1 MKRHFARA
9 AFAYAALAM
18 VFGVFYREFTKFSG
32 FTGQTTLSVMHP
44 HYFLLGMVFCLV
56 MLMAE
61 QLFSFMPAGKGGKI
75 LALYHVGLNVTCLG
89 LFLRGLAQVQGMA
102 LNRGLDASLSG
113 VSGIGHALLGIAMLW
128 MLWRLYRAV
137 DGAKAR
143 TM

>member
-1 MKRHFARA
+1 MYKR
-9 AFAYAALAM
+9 
-18 VFGVFYREFTKFSG
+18 
-32 FTGQTTLSVMHP
+32 Q
-44 HYFLLGMVFCLV
+44 
-56 MLMAE
+56 
-61 QLFSFMPAGKGGKI
+61 
-75 LALYHVGLNVTCLG
+75 LYHVGLNVTCLG

-102 LNRGLDASLSG
+102 LSRGLDASLSG

>member
-1 MKRHFARA
+1 MKRYAN
-9 AFAYAALAM
+9 AALAYALLAM
-18 VFGVFYREFTKFSG
+18 AGGVFYREFTKFNG
-32 FTGQTTLSVMHP
+32 FTGKTTLSVVHT
-44 HYFLLGMVFCLV
+44 HYFLLGMVFFL
-56 MLMAE
+56 LLLLLE
-61 QLFSFMPAGKGGKI
+61 KSLHFSGEKTGRTI
-75 LALYHVGLNVTCLG
+75 ALYHVGLNVTCLG

>member
-1 MKRHFARA
+1 MKKHFARA
-9 AFAYAALAM
+9 AFVYAALAM
-18 VFGVFYREFTKFSG
+18 VFGVFLPGVYQVQRLYRADHPLG
-32 FTGQTTLSVMHP
+32 DAP

-56 MLMAE
+56 MLIAE

-102 LNRGLDASLSG
+102 LSRGLDASLSG